1 MKPLINVSHDFIF
14 TKLHGM
20 WANAIRGN
28 TLERLIK
35 STTVENLQREL
46 AALGFTNTRR
56 DSFHKELIERE
67 MATLNSIRNQLGHRM
82 AAFYDALIARVYYEN
97 LKTILN
103 YRFLP
108 ELEADITALL
118 VELPW
123 LPEFSTSELL
133 KTKDVDAFLKHLPL
147 VNEEDAEPL
156 AAITRELNDSL
167 DIMAAEC
174 AVDQLFYANLV
185 ARARAATL
193 DVRDEL
199 CRLVRREI
207 DIVNLCMLLRNV
219 RTYHLPPERMS
230 TLWIQDGDALP
241 VAFLDELVTC
251 PSHPEVVKHLP
262 RRFQA
267 LLEPFVTADL
277 YLSENTLWNA
287 MFQDALML
295 FRNFDRPALSIAAY
309 PFLLRSETLN
319 LSRVFEGVHF
329 GIPSRDMRDMM
340 IGA

>member
-1 MKPLINVSHDFIF
+1 M
-14 TKLHGM
+14 
-20 WANAIRGN
+20 AI
-28 TLERLIK
+28 I
-35 STTVENLQREL
+35 
-46 AALGFTNTRR
+46 
-56 DSFHKELIERE
+56 
-67 MATLNSIRNQLGHRM
+67 NSIRDQLGRRM

-123 LPEFSTSELL
+123 LPEFPTSVLL
-133 KTKDVDAFLKHLPL
+133 KTEDVDAFLSRLPL
-147 VNEEDAEPL
+147 ANEQDAEPL
-156 AAITRELNDSL
+156 SAIIRELNDSL

-174 AVDQLFYANLV
+174 AVDQLFYANLL

-193 DVRDEL
+193 DVRSEL

-219 RTYHLPPERMS
+219 RTYHLPLERMS

-241 VAFLDELVTC
+241 VTFLDALATL
-251 PSHPEVVKHLP
+251 PSHLDVVRHLP

-287 MFQDALML
+287 MFQDALLL

>member
-20 WANAIRGN
+20 WANAIRGDA
-28 TLERLIK
+28 LQRLIK

-46 AALGFTNTRR
+46 TALGFAETRR
-56 DSFHKELIERE
+56 DSFHKELIKRE
-67 MATLNSIRNQLGHRM
+67 MAILNSIRDQLGRRM

-123 LPEFSTSELL
+123 LPEFPTSALL
-133 KTKDVDAFLKHLPL
+133 KTEDVDAFLSRLPL
-147 VNEEDAEPL
+147 ANEQDAEPL
-156 AAITRELNDSL
+156 SAIIRELNDSL

-174 AVDQLFYANLV
+174 AVDQLFYANLL

-193 DVRDEL
+193 DVRSEL

-219 RTYHLPPERMS
+219 RTYHLPLERMS

-241 VAFLDELVTC
+241 VTFLDALATL
-251 PSHPEVVKHLP
+251 PSHLDVVRHLP

-287 MFQDALML
+287 MFQDALLL